1 MIQMDEFIFT
11 QNNVDEVQ
19 VNSQNEYYCINGS
32 EEFLDD
38 NRNPRVSKES
48 DNRVLAKKIFRDD
61 GSFRMSIKL
70 TNNGKVQN
78 PMSIYGAEKQS
89 SFLDRVCRSQNRFK
103 EVNMKVFNS
112 YVNFL
117 RTKNVAFLHNAERE
131 MQ

>member
-1 MIQMDEFIFT
+1 MDNFIFE
-11 QNNVDEVQ
+11 QKNIDEIE
-19 VNSQNEYYCINGS
+19 VNSQNEYYCISGS
-32 EEFLDD
+32 EEFLDKD
-38 NRNPRVSKES
+38 RNPRVSTES

-70 TNNGKVQN
+70 TNNGKIQN
-78 PMSIYGAEKQS
+78 PMSIYGQEKQS

-103 EVNMKVFNS
+103 EVNMKVFNM
-112 YVNFL
+112 YINFL